1 MIKQEIKDYLQST
14 YNEQWMH
21 AEKSERVYE
30 YISEEEAE
38 DFEGDFELAYNELC
52 TGQAIESDI
61 FGEIANDIKA
71 KFSIDIYAA
80 DIYDKYQNFIDS
92 LIEVAF

>member
-1 MIKQEIKDYLQST
+1 MIKQEIKEYLQT
-14 YNEQWMH
+14 KYNEEWMC

-30 YISEEEAE
+30 YIDEEEAE
-38 DFEGDFELAYNELC
+38 DYEGDFELAYHELC
-52 TGQAIESDI
+52 SGQAIESDI
-61 FGEIANDIKA
+61 FGEIANDIKS

-80 DIYDKYQNFIDS
+80 DLFDEYQEVIDG